1 MKAGQSVKLAII
13 LELIIDGIS
22 VESLSMKKRIFFTGA
37 SGKAGKHAAAYLI
50 EQGHRVLNAD
60 IMQVAQLGLDYLQVD
75 VTDPAQ
81 VFSSMSAHMNRDEL
95 RQRQTPLGYDAIVHF
110 AAIPRILQ
118 ASDIETYK
126 VNVMGT
132 YNVMEAAIKL
142 GVRKIIFASSETVY
156 GLCFSHDK
164 PAPLSLPISEEDET
178 RPMDSYAMSKVV
190 NEETAKAFQR
200 RTGIDIYGLRIGN
213 VLEPDEYHR
222 FDGFC
227 KNPEV
232 RLPNAFNYIDA
243 RDLGQAV
250 DLCIAKDGLG
260 YQVFNVSNDQNSVDL
275 TTEDIR
281 KKFYPDVPLKRD
293 IRPEECLFSNE
304 KIKTVLGFSPRYD
317 WRKQV

>member
-1 MKAGQSVKLAII
+1 MQ
-13 LELIIDGIS
+13 
-22 VESLSMKKRIFFTGA
+22 KRIYFTGA

-50 EQGHRVLNAD
+50 KQGYKVLNAD
-60 IMQVAQLGLDYLQVD
+60 ITQVNQEGLDYLKVD
-75 VTDPAQ
+75 ITDLGQ

-95 RQRQTPLGYDAIVHF
+95 RQQQTPLGYDAVVHF

-118 ASDIETYK
+118 VSDIETYK
-126 VNVMGT
+126 VNVLGT
-132 YNVMEAAIKL
+132 YNVIEAAIKL
-142 GVRKIIFASSETVY
+142 GIKKIIFASSETVY

-164 PAPLSLPISEEDET
+164 PAPLSLPIFEEDDT
-178 RPMDSYAMSKVV
+178 RPMDSYATSKVV

-213 VLEPDEYHR
+213 VVEPDEYHL

-250 DLCIAKDGLG
+250 DLCISKDGLG
-260 YQVFNVSNDQNSVDL
+260 YEVFNVSNDQNSVHLSTD
-275 TTEDIR
+275 DIR
-281 KKFYPDVPLKRD
+281 KKFYPDVPVKRD
-293 IRPEECLFSNE
+293 IGPDECLFSNE
-304 KIKTVLGFSPRYD
+304 KIKKLLGFAPQHD